1 MQFIERH
8 KALIIHH
15 FGKAMPFIERHK
27 ALIITALI
35 TSTIVLAVFNMSLV
49 KKSEQMAESYY
60 EVEPKTIEEMA
71 EELEKIKALTTS
83 QNNTNDAFNND
94 SDYKKMMKN
103 FKTIDIDDFE
113 ENAKQT
119 EATETLE
126 TPAETVD
133 NTNNQSE
140 ETNNVTND
148 EVSAYNKVSDVLAM
162 RSAKRRAEASS
173 GDNSSEDIGTYS
185 SSNPNSNIQFSM
197 KDRKMRNNP
206 IPIYLCE
213 VGGKIVVNITINHLG
228 RVTSKSI
235 NTAAS
240 SSTNEC
246 LKDHALEYAQE
257 TRFTSDAKK
266 ASQIGTVT
274 FYFKGK
280 N

>member
-1 MQFIERH
+1 MQFID
-8 KALIIHH
+8 
-15 FGKAMPFIERHK
+15 RHK

-35 TSTIVLAVFNMSLV
+35 SSTIVLAVFNISLI
-49 KKSEQMAESYY
+49 KKSKNVAESYY
-60 EVEPKTIEEMA
+60 EIEPETIEEMV
-71 EELEKIKALTTS
+71 EEMERIKQLTS
-83 QNNTNDAFNND
+83 SESNTTNEAFSND
-94 SDYKKMMKN
+94 SEYKKMMKS
-103 FKTIDIDDFE
+103 FKTLDIDDFE

-119 EATETLE
+119 ESTETFDN
-126 TPAETVD
+126 ETVD
-133 NTNNQSE
+133 NTNNQSTE
-140 ETNNVTND
+140 DNSVTND
-148 EVSAYNKVSDVLAM
+148 DVSAYNKVSDILAM

-173 GDNSSEDIGTYS
+173 GDDSSDKTGTYA
-185 SSNPNSNIQFSM
+185 SSNPNSNIQFSL

-213 VGGKIVVNITINHLG
+213 VGGKIVVNITVNHLG
-228 RVTSKSI
+228 RVMSTTI

-246 LKDHALEYAQE
+246 LTDHALEYAQQA
-257 TRFTSDAKK
+257 RFTSDASK